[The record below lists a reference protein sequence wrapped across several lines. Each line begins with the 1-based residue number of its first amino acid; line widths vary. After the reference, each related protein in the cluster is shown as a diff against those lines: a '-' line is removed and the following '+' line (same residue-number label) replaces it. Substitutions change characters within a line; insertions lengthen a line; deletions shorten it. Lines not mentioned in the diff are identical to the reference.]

1 MNKKRIA
8 KHYVRL
14 NEKRYDL
21 EMAIF
26 LNKPLWRYKIEKWFR
41 KVVNKFRR

>member
-26 LNKPLWRYKIEKWFR
+26 LNKPLWLYKLEKKFWEIVNLFR
-41 KVVNKFRR
+41 K